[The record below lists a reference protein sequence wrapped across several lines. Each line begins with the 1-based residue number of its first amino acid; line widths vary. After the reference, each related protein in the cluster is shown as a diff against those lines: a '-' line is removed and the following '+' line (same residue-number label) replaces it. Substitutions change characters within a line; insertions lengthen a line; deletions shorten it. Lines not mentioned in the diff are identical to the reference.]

1 MRVLAFLLAVLLLS
15 GCSKPAEPVAADM
28 AAEIAPAAAPQAEP
42 PTGKATGEVV
52 RAGLV
57 PPPAQAPSAPMLA
70 YRYNYQIAAPPKH
83 VRALAAR
90 HEAACVAAGPAI
102 CQVTSSQVSAQ
113 GEGEVRAELS
123 LRAEP
128 RWLRRFRE
136 GLEREARDA
145 GGEVTSAAASSEDLT
160 RQIVDTEAA
169 MRAKTT
175 LRDRLQRLLAE
186 RPGKLAELL
195 ELERALAEVQGQI
208 DAAQSELAV
217 MRTRVATSAMQIEY
231 ASTGI
236 STRPG
241 AWTPLTE
248 ALGDAGGMLAAS
260 LGVLV
265 QLIVVAAPWAAVAAG
280 LAFLFR
286 GRFRRAARKTPKSPP
301 DAG

>member
-1 MRVLAFLLAVLLLS
+1 
-15 GCSKPAEPVAADM
+15 
-28 AAEIAPAAAPQAEP
+28 
-42 PTGKATGEVV
+42 
-52 RAGLV
+52 
-57 PPPAQAPSAPMLA
+57 
-70 YRYNYQIAAPPKH
+70 
-83 VRALAAR
+83 
-90 HEAACVAAGPAI
+90 
-102 CQVTSSQVSAQ
+102 
-113 GEGEVRAELS
+113 
-123 LRAEP
+123 
-128 RWLRRFRE
+128 
-136 GLEREARDA
+136 
-145 GGEVTSAAASSEDLT
+145 
-160 RQIVDTEAA
+160 

-286 GRFRRAARKTPKSPP
+286 GRFKRAARKTPKSPSPP